1 MSQTDRDCGGTQT
14 HGQTDRPARLLLPPQ
29 LRQETSLGSESARHV
44 QPDLTGRTPAAFRGC
59 RTDGLSFSHQE
70 PSQLGSVAE
79 PGEFRAFCPCL

>member
-59 RTDGLSFSHQE
+59 GTDGLSCKPQKKQTKKKQGILSL
-70 PSQLGSVAE
+70 S
-79 PGEFRAFCPCL
+79 FRGHT